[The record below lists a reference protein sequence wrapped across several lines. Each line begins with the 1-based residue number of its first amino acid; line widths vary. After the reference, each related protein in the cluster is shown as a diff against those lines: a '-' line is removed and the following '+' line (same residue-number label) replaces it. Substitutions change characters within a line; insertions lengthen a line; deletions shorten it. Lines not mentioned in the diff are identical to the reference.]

1 MRYHDMPRATPRPDD
16 LPAVVRDIAALTAA
30 GVDVRRPAK
39 NPYQLK
45 VSPTVSYYPTTG
57 KILKDGDR
65 EPSAVRGIEALLTFL
80 NTSPEPSPTHDLM

>member
-1 MRYHDMPRATPRPDD
+1 MRYHDMPSATPRPND
-16 LPAVVRDIAALTAA
+16 LPAVVRDIAALAAA

-45 VSPTVSYYPTTG
+45 VSPTVSYYPSSG

-65 EPSAVRGIEALLTFL
+65 EALATRGVEGLLAFL
-80 NTSPEPSPTHDLM
+80 STSTQPGPANDLM